1 MNSFTRFFRR
11 PPLQSIPRTLTLHRL
26 LQPAVP
32 PLFSNPSCPR
42 LQLSTMSS
50 AMARRLSKKTILI
63 TGASV
68 GIGRSTALEF
78 ARTAPDCRLIL
89 TARRE
94 SALQELKSTIES
106 ETNNTCQVL
115 VWKMDMMKSEEVEG
129 LLERLPEGWREVD
142 VLVNN
147 AYVSFSITPPP
158 TLLELNLSFGL

>member
-1 MNSFTRFFRR
+1 MNSFTRFLRR
-11 PPLQSIPRTLTLHRL
+11 PPLQSIPRTLTPHRL
-26 LQPAVP
+26 LQPVVSP
-32 PLFSNPSCPR
+32 IFSNPSFLR
-42 LQLSTMSS
+42 HQLSTMSS

-94 SALQELKSTIES
+94 SSLQELKSTIES
-106 ETNNTCQVL
+106 ETNKTCQVL
-115 VWKMDMMKSEEVEG
+115 VWKMDVTKPEEVEG

-147 AYVSFSITPPP
+147 AYFSSSTSPSPAV
-158 TLLELNLSFGL
+158 L